1 MDQRVDEV
9 IAELIEAVDGVD
21 PIADAELIV
30 ALAALA
36 DRVDATLT
44 TALTRFVAE
53 GRHELDGWRS
63 AASWLRA
70 HTPLTDRRAI
80 ALATTVK
87 RLQAW
92 PEVADAYDH
101 GALNGAQVET
111 LVRGVGK
118 DHVELFAEHAA
129 EITPML
135 VGLTVADTR
144 TAIGEWD
151 RLADAVCSPDP
162 LDMSDGPTAPDSDG
176 DGVHPDGL
184 DGADLDAR
192 VHLSRTFRD
201 RGVLD
206 ADLDP
211 DTTALVDK
219 ALALL
224 EPPDPPGGPARTAAQ
239 RRAIALRRMARF
251 VLDHHPSK
259 GRRPGRQHPHVSVII
274 DLGDLYA
281 ASLRGHG
288 IRTADDL
295 DQFLEQ
301 RSVSIIEEGFLRH
314 ALAHRPGSPHTYDGH
329 HLTPA
334 ALATLFGPGT
344 LLSRLVMAEG
354 RVLDQGTDVRFARG
368 SLRDAMLTR
377 DIRCRFPGCDAP
389 TAWTDGHHITRF
401 GPDGPTALT
410 NLVALCA
417 SHHGT
422 VHRNGWTTT
431 IHDDTTITFH
441 RPDGTTITSPPPRAT
456 RPPALPLH
464 LPGRAP
470 DAAEGADILMQVD
483 RSIEPV
489 SPTHDDHAPDL
500 DRHRTAAVELRD
512 LVITAVDPDGH
523 PLTAVHGDSEVHLRW
538 DHTPPDQRAD
548 ELARIRERIRDL
560 RPIPPTDPLAA

>member
-9 IAELIEAVDGVD
+9 IAELIEAVDGID

-63 AASWLRA
+63 PASWLRA

-80 ALATTVK
+80 ALATTVR
-87 RLQAW
+87 RLRSW
-92 PEVADAYDH
+92 PGVADAYDD

-111 LVRGVGK
+111 IVRGVAK
-118 DHVELFAEHAA
+118 DHVELFADHAA

-162 LDMSDGPTAPDSDG
+162 LDMSDGPSPADDDG
-176 DGVHPDGL
+176 DCDGDETATTGGSAQPGGDAENHDGL
-184 DGADLDAR
+184 DGADVDAR

-201 RGVLD
+201 RGVLE

-211 DTTALVDK
+211 DTTALVEK
-219 ALALL
+219 AFALL
-224 EPPDPPGGPARTAAQ
+224 EPPDAPGGPVRTAAQ
-239 RRAIALRRMARF
+239 RRAIAIRRMARF
-251 VLDHHPSK
+251 VLDQYPSK

-274 DLGDLYA
+274 DLGDLCA
-281 ASLRGHG
+281 GSLRGHG

-301 RSVSIIEEGFLRH
+301 RSVSVIEEGFLRH
-314 ALAHRPGSPHTYDGH
+314 ALAHRSGSPHTYDGH

-344 LLSRLVMAEG
+344 LISRLVMAEG
-354 RVLDQGTDVRFARG
+354 RVLDQGTDVRFAHG

-410 NLVALCA
+410 NLVSLCS

-431 IHDDTTITFH
+431 VHDDATITFH
-441 RPDGTTITSPPPRAT
+441 RPDGSAITSPPPRAT

-464 LPGRAP
+464 PP
-470 DAAEGADILMQVD
+470 DRRSEAAEPGPGARPSVD
-483 RSIEPV
+483 LGR
-489 SPTHDDHAPDL
+489 
-500 DRHRTAAVELRD
+500 
-512 LVITAVDPDGH
+512 LVITRHDDDSYPTRA
-523 PLTAVHGDSEVHLRW
+523 THGDSEVHLSW
-538 DHTPPDQRAD
+538 DHTPPAERDGIV
-548 ELARIRERIRDL
+548 ARIRARL
-560 RPIPPTDPLAA
+560 HQPQPPPADATAA

>member
-1 MDQRVDEV
+1 MDQRVNEV
-9 IAELIEAVDGVD
+9 IAELIEAVDGID

-30 ALAALA
+30 DLAALA

-101 GALNGAQVET
+101 GTLNGAQVET

-144 TAIGEWD
+144 TAVTEWD

-162 LDMSDGPTAPDSDG
+162 LDMSDGPTAPDGDG
-176 DGVHPDGL
+176 DGVHHDGL

-281 ASLRGHG
+281 GTLRGHG

-314 ALAHRPGSPHTYDGH
+314 ALAHRPGNPHTYDGH

-354 RVLDQGTDVRFARG
+354 RVLDQGTDVRFAHG
-368 SLRDAMLTR
+368 PLRDAMLTR

-410 NLVALCA
+410 NLVSLCS

-431 IHDDTTITFH
+431 VHDDTTITFH

-470 DAAEGADILMQVD
+470 DAAEPGTGARPSVD
-483 RSIEPV
+483 LGR
-489 SPTHDDHAPDL
+489 
-500 DRHRTAAVELRD
+500 
-512 LVITAVDPDGH
+512 LVITRHDDDSYPTRA
-523 PLTAVHGDSEVHLRW
+523 THGDSEVHLSW
-538 DHTPPDQRAD
+538 DHTPPAERDSVV
-548 ELARIRERIRDL
+548 ARIRARL
-560 RPIPPTDPLAA
+560 HQPQPPPADATAA